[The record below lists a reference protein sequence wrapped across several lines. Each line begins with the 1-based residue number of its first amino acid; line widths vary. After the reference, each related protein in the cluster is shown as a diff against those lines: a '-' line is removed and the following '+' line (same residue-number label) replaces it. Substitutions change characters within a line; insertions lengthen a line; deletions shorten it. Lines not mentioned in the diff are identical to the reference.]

1 MGGAGGYRNLI
12 ECNYDESSKVSTVTK
27 SGKYGTFTA
36 YARVH
41 PEDMDV
47 ANYWDGLAIAEAKVD
62 IMVQQ
67 RKAEMFKAR
76 MEGAGQV
83 LDYLDMCGVPIT
95 DSVRERVLRKY
106 KIMSWEYQAE
116 HEKYKRMSDTIG
128 EYSDALNRERREFE
142 QRVATI
148 RKQLEEE

>member
-1 MGGAGGYRNLI
+1 MGGAGGYKNLVT
-12 ECNYDESSKVSTVTK
+12 CNYDESSKVSTVTK
-27 SGKYGTFTA
+27 TGKYGTFTA

-67 RKAEMFKAR
+67 EKAKLFKAR

-83 LDYLDMCGVPIT
+83 LDYLDMCGVPIM
-95 DSVRERVLRKY
+95 DSVRERVFDKY

-116 HEKYKRMSDTIG
+116 YEKYKRMKNTVG
-128 EYSDALNRERREFE
+128 EYADALNKERRDFE
-142 QRVATI
+142 ERVAAI
-148 RKQLEEE
+148 RKELEEE